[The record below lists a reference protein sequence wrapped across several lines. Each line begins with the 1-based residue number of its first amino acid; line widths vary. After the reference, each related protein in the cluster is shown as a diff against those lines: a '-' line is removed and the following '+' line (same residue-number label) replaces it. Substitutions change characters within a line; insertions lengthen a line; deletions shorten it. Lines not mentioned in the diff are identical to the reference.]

1 MTLVERIGIGAGVL
15 IFAVAIGALF
25 YFNQPRETP
34 MVVAMKSVALQA
46 MERGYQCR
54 AEGRTLQSCQAAQ
67 QMRWTAGK

>member
-15 IFAVAIGALF
+15 IFALSVGAVF
-25 YFNQPRETP
+25 YFDQPRETP
-34 MVVAMKSVALQA
+34 MVTAVKSVMLQA

-67 QMRWTAGK
+67 QMRWSAGE